1 MDSSRWIV
9 KQKRKELK
17 HTQEDLG
24 FLGSKVISV
33 PASRIL
39 QLFQGNFAKEH
50 QKVRIFALKTT
61 KPNVRNLFNQSF
73 KY

>member
-50 QKVRIFALKTT
+50 QKSKNIC
-61 KPNVRNLFNQSF
+61 F
-73 KY
+73 KNDKAKC